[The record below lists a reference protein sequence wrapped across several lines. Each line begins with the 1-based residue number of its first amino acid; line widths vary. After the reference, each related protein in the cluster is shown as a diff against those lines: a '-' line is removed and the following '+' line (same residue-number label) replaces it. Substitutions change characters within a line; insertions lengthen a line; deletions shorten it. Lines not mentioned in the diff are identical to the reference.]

1 MRFLSLLSFLLVLKC
16 GSGPTSDVDV
26 TANDVVAEQEESV
39 ATTPAESEAEV
50 AAASADVEEAEE
62 VLRIWDRAWPET
74 ADRRDSTVP
83 TKTEGG
89 IVLNR
94 TFVTDTVNLTPDWD
108 EDSRVDAI
116 FVSLIDFAAGKNLK
130 VNDAINTELM
140 SRIVERPTRTGA
152 PRARL
157 RDAARRATRD
167 FQREQQKELEDEQP
181 GSFRHAVTTTVWQN
195 DDAFLVMT
203 LEAYEYRG
211 GAHGGFF
218 RDDLSFSTKTGQLI
232 RFKDVILRDERT
244 AFLATLHAAAL
255 AAGHDNIS
263 DAKDFPLPD
272 NFLFTAEGISF
283 HYPEYSKVLSNR
295 WTVELVVPF
304 SQLSN
309 KLTETGIEMM
319 NTQRLNGDADAQVR
333 SLEPK

>member
-1 MRFLSLLSFLLVLKC
+1 MRFLSLLPFLLVLKC
-16 GSGPTSDVDV
+16 GSGPTPDVDV

-152 PRARL
+152 PEKRL

-167 FQREQQKELEDEQP
+167 FQREQQKELEDEEL
-181 GSFRHAVTTTVWQN
+181 GSFRHAVTTTVRQN

-203 LEAYEYRG
+203 LEAYVYGG

-218 RDDLSFSTKTGQLI
+218 REDLSFSTKTGQLI

-283 HYPEYSKVLSNR
+283 HYPEYSKALSNR

-309 KLTETGIEMM
+309 KLTETGIEMV
-319 NTQRLNGDADAQVR
+319 NTQRLNGDTDAQVR

>member
-16 GSGPTSDVDV
+16 GSGPSPDATV

-39 ATTPAESEAEV
+39 VTTPAESETEV
-50 AAASADVEEAEE
+50 AAVSVVIEEAEE

-74 ADRRDSTVP
+74 ADRLDSTVP
-83 TKTEGG
+83 AKTEGG

-94 TFVTDTVNLTPDWD
+94 TFVTDTINLTSDWD

-167 FQREQQKELEDEQP
+167 FQREQQKEDEEP
-181 GSFRHAVTTTVWQN
+181 GSFRHAVTTTVRQN

-203 LEAYEYRG
+203 LEAYVYGG

-218 RDDLSFSTKTGQLI
+218 REDLSFSTKTGQLI

-244 AFLATLHAAAL
+244 AFLETIHAAAL
-255 AAGHDNIS
+255 AAGHDNIP
-263 DAKDFPLPD
+263 DAADFPLPD

-283 HYPEYSKVLSNR
+283 HYPEYSEALSNR

-309 KLTETGIEMM
+309 KLTETGIEMV
-319 NTQRLNGDADAQVR
+319 NTQRLNGDTDAQVR

>member
-16 GSGPTSDVDV
+16 GSGPTPDVDV

>member
-1 MRFLSLLSFLLVLKC
+1 MRFLSLLPFLLVLKC
-16 GSGPTSDVDV
+16 GSGPTPDAAV

-39 ATTPAESEAEV
+39 VTTPAESETEV
-50 AAASADVEEAEE
+50 AAVSVVIEEAEE

-74 ADRRDSTVP
+74 ADRLDSTVP
-83 TKTEGG
+83 AKTEGG

-94 TFVTDTVNLTPDWD
+94 TFVTDTINLTPDWD

-116 FVSLIDFAAGKNLK
+116 FVALVDFVAGKNLK

-152 PRARL
+152 PRAVR
-157 RDAARRATRD
+157 
-167 FQREQQKELEDEQP
+167 
-181 GSFRHAVTTTVWQN
+181 QN

-203 LEAYEYRG
+203 LEAYVYGG

-218 RDDLSFSTKTGQLI
+218 REDLSFSTKTGQLI

-283 HYPEYSKVLSNR
+283 HYPEYSKALSNR

-319 NTQRLNGDADAQVR
+319 NTQRLNGDADAQLR
-333 SLEPK
+333 SLEGE